1 MLRWILRAIFIV
13 MVGSLLIFG
22 FAAGGPFDFSKSETF
37 TMDRALAVAGC
48 LVAIVL
54 GLAVDLFVGKK
65 SLAALAGVFFGL
77 AVGLFIGWVFSY
89 LVELIY
95 TIYDI
100 RDESSGLF
108 IVKDG
113 IKWVINVLCCYLAI
127 VFIMQTKDDFR
138 FIIPYVEFTKQT
150 KGGNPLLLDTSAVID
165 GRIVDVA
172 ATGLLLGAPL
182 VIPRFV
188 LNELQMVADSADR
201 LKRVRGRRGFDM
213 LKKMQNDE
221 SLDLEITEIDIPARD
236 RSEGV
241 DHQLVVAA
249 AKLKGKII
257 TTDYNLNKLAGLA
270 GVEVLN
276 INDLANAIKP
286 VMLPGETMLVKVVK
300 QGDQADQGVGY
311 MDDGTMV
318 VVEQGRHLI
327 GREVTIAVTSV
338 LQTSAGRMIFGRL
351 DDDSA
356 PRQNNGGGRSGN
368 RGGSRGG
375 RQGR

>member
-1 MLRWILRAIFIV
+1 MLRWVLRAIFIV

-22 FAAGGPFDFSKSETF
+22 FAADGPFDFSKSETF
-37 TMDRALAVAGC
+37 TLDRALAVAGC
-48 LVAIVL
+48 IVTIVL

-77 AVGLFIGWVFSY
+77 AVGLFIGWVFSV

-95 TIYDI
+95 EIFNISDP
-100 RDESSGLF
+100 SSGLY

-113 IKWVINVLCCYLAI
+113 IKWMIYVLCCYLAI

-318 VVEQGRHLI
+318 VVEQGRDLI
-327 GREVTIAVTSV
+327 GREVTIAVTSM

-351 DDDSA
+351 DDDSG
-356 PRQNNGGGRSGN
+356 PRQNNGGGRSGG
-368 RGGSRGG
+368 RGSSRGG